1 MQENYVQIMLES
13 LKKKENILDAISEMN
28 LQQKEVVEAEDVSFD
43 EFDRIID
50 EKADLIE
57 QLDKLDRGFEA
68 LYERVKE
75 EIQSEEGKVKYRN
88 EIKEMQDCIRKITE
102 KGTSIQVQ
110 EKRNK
115 QTIEAVFRNEKEK
128 LKSGK
133 VSSRAA
139 VNYYKTM
146 NQTNYVSP
154 QFLDKKK

>member
-1 MQENYVQIMLES
+1 MQENYVKIMLES
-13 LKKKENILDAISEMN
+13 LKKKENILEAISEKN

-75 EIQSEEGKVKYRN
+75 EIQSEEGKVKYRD
-88 EIKEMQDCIRKITE
+88 EIKEMQDCIRNITE
-102 KGTSIQVQ
+102 KSASIQVQ

-115 QTIEAVFRNEKEK
+115 QTIETVFRNEKEK
-128 LKSGK
+128 LRSGK

>member
-13 LKKKENILDAISEMN
+13 LKKKEKILTKISEKN
-28 LQQKEVVEAEDVSFD
+28 LEQKAIVEVDELSFE

-50 EKADLIE
+50 EKAELID
-57 QLDKLDRGFEA
+57 QLDVLDRGFES
-68 LYERVKE
+68 LYEKVKAE
-75 EIQSEEGKVKYRN
+75 LQSDEGKIKYKN
-88 EIKEMQDCIRKITE
+88 EIACMQECIRSITE
-102 KGTSIQVQ
+102 KSTSIQVQ
-110 EKRNK
+110 EQRNK
-115 QTIEAVFRNEKEK
+115 QTIESMFRNEKEK

-133 VSSRAA
+133 ISSRAA

>member
-13 LKKKENILDAISEMN
+13 LKKKENILDVISEKN

-43 EFDRIID
+43 EFDRIMD

-75 EIQSEEGKVKYRN
+75 LIQSEEGKVKYRN
-88 EIKEMQDCIRKITE
+88 EIKEMQECIRKITE
-102 KGTSIQVQ
+102 KSTSIQVQ

>member
-1 MQENYVQIMLES
+1 MEA
-13 LKKKENILDAISEMN
+13 KE
-28 LQQKEVVEAEDVSFD
+28 VSFD
-43 EFDRIID
+43 EFDRIMD

-75 EIQSEEGKVKYRN
+75 LIQSEEGKVKYRN
-88 EIKEMQDCIRKITE
+88 EIKEMQESIRKITE
-102 KGTSIQVQ
+102 KSTSIQVQ

>member
-13 LKKKENILDAISEMN
+13 LKKKEKILIKISEKN
-28 LQQKEVVEAEDVSFD
+28 LEQKAIVEVDELSFE

-50 EKADLIE
+50 EKAELIN
-57 QLDKLDRGFEA
+57 QLDVLDRGFES
-68 LYERVKE
+68 LYEKVKTE
-75 EIQSEEGKVKYRN
+75 LQSDEGKIKYKN
-88 EIKEMQDCIRKITE
+88 EIACMQECIRNITE
-102 KGTSIQVQ
+102 KSTSIQVQ
-110 EKRNK
+110 EQRNK
-115 QTIEAVFRNEKEK
+115 QAIEAAFRNEKEK

-133 VSSRAA
+133 ISSRAA

>member
-13 LKKKENILDAISEMN
+13 LKKKENILDAISEKN
-28 LQQKEVVEAEDVSFD
+28 LQQKEVVEAEEVSFD
-43 EFDRIID
+43 AFDRIID
-50 EKADLIE
+50 EKAEFIE
-57 QLDKLDRGFEA
+57 QLDKLDRGFES

-75 EIQSEEGKVKYRN
+75 LIQSEEGKVKYRN
-88 EIKEMQDCIRKITE
+88 EIKEMQECIRKITE
-102 KGTSIQVQ
+102 KSTSIQVQ